1 MCFNQDHKNL
11 LIHMLSISCH
21 CGLLKRVARLLKE
34 AAAEGD
40 LKKKLNFC
48 PWPYQRYYALFRVE
62 S

>member
-40 LKKKLNFC
+40 LKKKIEFLSL
-48 PWPYQRYYALFRVE
+48 ALSEVLCIV
-62 S
+62 SS